1 MSDKMILMP
10 VLGIHT
16 WTIVMIVVIVVLIV
30 ALIALGIY
38 GKKLQTRQEASQ
50 KELEAAAQSVSLL
63 VIDKK
68 RMKLKES
75 GLPPIVLEQTPKYMR
90 GQKVPIVKAKIGP
103 KIMSLIC
110 NEKIFD
116 QIPLKK
122 EVKATLSGIY
132 IMDVKGLR
140 TGLDVKTKKL
150 KFSEKIKAKFSKER

>member
-1 MSDKMILMP
+1 MSDNMILMP

-16 WTIVMIVVIVVLIV
+16 WTIVMIVIIVVLIV

-50 KELEAAAQSVSLL
+50 RELESAAQSVSLL

-90 GQKVPIVKAKIGP
+90 GQKVPVVKAKIGP

-140 TGLDVKTKKL
+140 TGLDAKTKKL
-150 KFSEKIKAKFSKER
+150 KFSEKIKAKFSK